1 MIFRQATT
9 EDFED
14 VVRLTVE
21 GRAALAAQ
29 GLDQW
34 QGGNP
39 TPEEI
44 RNDIAAGYTMV
55 AVVDETP
62 EDARLFGPA
71 HVCEGDVCYMVPA
84 LPAGTVVGTL
94 AFVDTGEADYD
105 RIMQGAWLENLT
117 NDPAQGEIEFVALHR
132 IATAKAAVRKGV
144 ASFMLRAAEELARQ
158 RGLRSIRADTHEG
171 NMPMQHTFEKFGMTR
186 CCVVDITNPLEPT
199 KKRIGYEKLL

>member
-1 MIFRQATT
+1 MIFRQATM
-9 EDFED
+9 EDFD
-14 VVRLTVE
+14 AVVSLTIQ

-44 RNDIAAGYTMV
+44 RADISAGYAMV
-55 AVVDETP
+55 AVVDESE
-62 EDARLFGPA
+62 EDAALFGPS

-105 RIMQGAWLENLT
+105 RIMEGAWLEDLV
-117 NDPAQGEIEFVALHR
+117 NDPAQGEIQFVALHR
-132 IATAKAAVRKGV
+132 IAVARAAARKGV
-144 ASFMLRAAEELARQ
+144 ASFMLRASEGLARQ
-158 RGLRSIRADTHEG
+158 RGLRSVRADTHEG
-171 NMPMQHTFEKFGMTR
+171 NIPMQHGFEKFGMTR

-199 KKRIGYEKLL
+199 KKRIGYEKVL